1 MEENAGKV
9 PDKIRPF
16 VAFPSII
23 IIKRLKKISCLYT
36 IYIEEKE
43 K

>member
-1 MEENAGKV
+1 MEKNAEKV

-23 IIKRLKKISCLYT
+23 IIKRVKKMPSLYT
-36 IYIEEKE
+36 IYI
-43 K
+43 